1 LTRLDTLL
9 EGVPGRR
16 LRVARSQV
24 IYDEGEAPGVMY
36 RLESGCVR
44 LQVNGEDGD
53 RQIVAFL
60 FPGELFG
67 FCLDQR
73 NTSAEAVSD
82 VEVTR
87 FMTRMVLE
95 RSVERPDV
103 VIELINRSSALYGV
117 LAHHIEKI
125 THLPSHERLIWFFN
139 WLLRQVGDGRASGVI
154 ELPMNYRDIADFL
167 SLKPETLSRALKQLE
182 DSGYLTRRGQ
192 RSVVLRHAAVALPLR
207 AGDQLALSPHEPTA
221 G

>member
-1 LTRLDTLL
+1 MTHLDSLL
-9 EGVPGRR
+9 EGVSGRR
-16 LRVARSQV
+16 LRLARGQI
-24 IYDEGEAPGVMY
+24 IYDEGEPSGLMY

-44 LQVNGEDGD
+44 LQVNGENGD
-53 RQIVAFL
+53 RQIIAFL

-95 RSVERPDV
+95 KSVARPDV

-117 LAHHIEKI
+117 LAHHVEKI

-139 WLLRQVGDGRASGVI
+139 WLLRHAGGDGDASGMI

-182 DSGYLTRRGQ
+182 DTGYLARRGQ
-192 RSVVLRHAAVALPLR
+192 RTVVLRQPSVTLPLR
-207 AGDQLALSPHEPTA
+207 SGDQLVTQADSPP

>member
-1 LTRLDTLL
+1 LTHLDSLL
-9 EGVPGRR
+9 EGVSGRR
-16 LRVARSQV
+16 LRLARGQV
-24 IYDEGEAPGVMY
+24 IYDEGEPSGVMY
-36 RLESGCVR
+36 RLEAGCVR

-53 RQIVAFL
+53 RQIIAFL

-95 RSVERPDV
+95 KSVARPDV

-117 LAHHIEKI
+117 LAHHVEKI

-139 WLLRQVGDGRASGVI
+139 WLLRHAGGDGAPGVI

-182 DSGYLTRRGQ
+182 DTGYLARQGQ
-192 RSVVLRHAAVALPLR
+192 RTVVLRQASVVLPLR
-207 AGDQLALSPHEPTA
+207 PGDRLAAQADSAP

>member
-1 LTRLDTLL
+1 M
-9 EGVPGRR
+9 
-16 LRVARSQV
+16 ARGQV
-24 IYDEGEAPGVMY
+24 IYDEGEPPGVMY
-36 RLESGCVR
+36 RLEAGCVR

-67 FCLDQR
+67 FCLDR
-73 NTSAEAVSD
+73 RSTSAEAVSE

-95 RSVERPDV
+95 KSVARPDV
-103 VIELINRSSALYGV
+103 VVELINRSNALFGV
-117 LAHHIEKI
+117 LAHHVEKI
-125 THLPSHERLIWFFN
+125 THLPAHERLIWFFN
-139 WLLRQVGDGRASGVI
+139 WLLRHADDARAPGVI

-182 DSGYLTRRGQ
+182 DTGYLVRRGQ
-192 RSVVLRHAAVALPLR
+192 RTVVLRQACVALPLR
-207 AGDQLALSPHEPTA
+207 AGDRLAATQADSAT